1 MVADEE
7 FTVPVFIVRIGRGEP
22 ISVSGYRRDQVRHY
36 PATTDATITACR
48 LHSAGDHSQAARNR
62 QELGSVQRQRA
73 TQAGRTPHHQT
84 SVQQPSPPP
93 SATPSTTPSPA
104 AAATDHDSRRHYI
117 GHQIAVVSG
126 RPVPGSDQRHPEG
139 SAPTLVHGQ
148 YASPETL
155 FRF

>member
-7 FTVPVFIVRIGRGEP
+7 FAVAVFIVRIGRGEP
-22 ISVSGYRRDQVRHY
+22 IGVSGHRRDQVWHY
-36 PATTDATITACR
+36 SATTDTTITACR
-48 LHSAGDHSQAARNR
+48 LHIASDQPQATRNR
-62 QELGSVQRQRA
+62 QELGSVQRQRS

-93 SATPSTTPSPA
+93 SATPPTAPSPA
-104 AAATDHDSRRHYI
+104 AAATDYDSRRYYI

-126 RPVPGSDQRHPEG
+126 RSVPGSDQRHPEG
-139 SAPTLVHGQ
+139 SALAPVRGQ
-148 YASPETL
+148 YAASKTF